1 MIVLPAID
9 LKDHQVV
16 RLRKG
21 EFDTVHRVAEDP
33 LQTARAFAAA
43 GAKYIHVVDL
53 DGARSGARKNEAEV
67 RAVAEHSGLK
77 VELGGGLR
85 TLADLEA
92 ADAMGVTRMVIGSAA
107 VSDPDFVRAAVERYG
122 ERIAVGIDAKNGVVK
137 TAGWEDSSGLD
148 YLDFAVSMER
158 IGVKIIIFTDI
169 ETDGML
175 TGPSWDHLEKLQRKT
190 TCRIIASGGV
200 SSNEDIR
207 RLRDMGLYG
216 AIVGKAYYTGAV
228 DLALAVKEAGEQC

>member
-43 GAKYIHVVDL
+43 GAKYIHMVDL
-53 DGARSGARKNEAEV
+53 DGARSGARKNEEEV

-85 TLADLEA
+85 TWRIWRPP
-92 ADAMGVTRMVIGSAA
+92 TPWGS
-107 VSDPDFVRAAVERYG
+107 P
-122 ERIAVGIDAKNGVVK
+122 
-137 TAGWEDSSGLD
+137 GW
-148 YLDFAVSMER
+148 
-158 IGVKIIIFTDI
+158 
-169 ETDGML
+169 
-175 TGPSWDHLEKLQRKT
+175 
-190 TCRIIASGGV
+190 
-200 SSNEDIR
+200 
-207 RLRDMGLYG
+207 
-216 AIVGKAYYTGAV
+216 
-228 DLALAVKEAGEQC
+228 

>member
-43 GAKYIHVVDL
+43 GAKYIHMVDL

-92 ADAMGVTRMVIGSAA
+92 ADAMTGYVVGADGSVTTVTLRLGALT
-107 VSDPDFVRAAVERYG
+107 DDERQILADGCLINYY
-122 ERIAVGIDAKNGVVK
+122 KN
-137 TAGWEDSSGLD
+137 
-148 YLDFAVSMER
+148 
-158 IGVKIIIFTDI
+158 
-169 ETDGML
+169 
-175 TGPSWDHLEKLQRKT
+175 H
-190 TCRIIASGGV
+190 
-200 SSNEDIR
+200 
-207 RLRDMGLYG
+207 
-216 AIVGKAYYTGAV
+216 
-228 DLALAVKEAGEQC
+228 

>member
-1 MIVLPAID
+1 MIILPAID
-9 LKDHQVV
+9 IKDGACV
-16 RLRKG
+16 RLYKG
-21 EFDTVHRVAEDP
+21 DFSTAHKVAEDP
-33 LQTARAFAAA
+33 LETARSFEAA
-43 GAKYIHVVDL
+43 GAAWIHMVDL
-53 DGARSGARKNEAEV
+53 DGAKDASPQNADIFFTVARET
-67 RAVAEHSGLK
+67 GLK

-122 ERIAVGIDAKNGVVK
+122 ERIAVGIDARDGVVK

-158 IGVKIIIFTDI
+158 IGVKMIIFTDI

-175 TGPSWDHLEKLQRKT
+175 TGPSWDRLEKLQRKI